1 VQPDVL
7 FSFLFCSINLICIS
21 ISIIICLNKKNILI
35 IEFSKHNQINVSSF
49 EIEYLNLLLSLDFLS
64 FIFRYH

>member
-1 VQPDVL
+1 VEPDVL

-35 IEFSKHNQINVSSF
+35 IKFSKHNQINVSSF